1 MILFMLL
8 RQIKLQ
14 NIRSYAEQTISFT
27 PGATLLSGDIGSGK
41 STILQAIEFVLFGA
55 SRTELPAEALLR
67 KGTTL
72 GSVELQLQ
80 LNGQEIVIQRNL
92 KKEKDSIK
100 QTAGSIII
108 NNIKKDLTPVE
119 MKAEILSL
127 MGYPEEYVTKT
138 NNYIYRYTVYTP
150 QEEMKLILQES
161 VEMRLDTLRK
171 IFNID
176 KYKQIREN
184 LQIYMRALRM
194 NIAIRKTKTERL
206 EEQKQYL
213 QLLQQESDA
222 VQVSLT
228 ELAPRL
234 QFIRQAIVDEM
245 NLLAK
250 QEQEQKLFLELQQR
264 QRMLLAI
271 LAEKNQRFIELQQQE
286 AQCQLKLEEVNP
298 PSGNSK
304 NEVIDKIQQLEQQ
317 RKSFIQKQS
326 QIQERITRLKQE
338 MILIQQQIQQ
348 LERQVSGLEEKEKLM
363 FLLIEEGKEKVELV
377 EKRAHLEELFLKTQ
391 SVITKNETLLQQS
404 REIYMNIGSLSV
416 CPTCVQQVHEEHKL
430 AIKIQEEQKIK
441 QAENLLFEFNKNN
454 SLILQQR
461 DEVIRKLELLQQ
473 KEVLRSKTATEIMQL
488 REKLGLMEEI
498 KKTGILREEEY
509 TSLNAGLQQLAVSSP
524 LENIEREIGQWR
536 SVGELF
542 AKQEHWMQQK
552 NTIMMQLQNNAQQ
565 TKEINVQLG
574 VVQESLLNRHDL
586 AEAILVQQKKLFS
599 KREEERTIAMQEAQ
613 WNVKKEFLLK
623 SIEES
628 QKKVSELEQEKQYLI
643 QEQQLH
649 HWLEEYFTP
658 LTISIEKQV
667 MIHIHHLFNE
677 LFKEWFTIL
686 IDNEGI
692 SARIDDSFS
701 PVIEQNGY
709 EIAFTNLSGG
719 EKTSASL
726 AYRLALNRVI
736 NDVIHDIKTKD
747 LLILDEPTDGFSSE
761 QLDKV
766 REVLDRLRLQRTIIV
781 SHETKIESFVE
792 NVIRIEKEGQ
802 ISRVVI

>member
-1 MILFMLL
+1 M
-8 RQIKLQ
+8 
-14 NIRSYAEQTISFT
+14 A
-27 PGATLLSGDIGSGK
+27 
-41 STILQAIEFVLFGA
+41 
-55 SRTELPAEALLR
+55 
-67 KGTTL
+67 
-72 GSVELQLQ
+72 
-80 LNGQEIVIQRNL
+80 
-92 KKEKDSIK
+92 
-100 QTAGSIII
+100 
-108 NNIKKDLTPVE
+108 
-119 MKAEILSL
+119 
-127 MGYPEEYVTKT
+127 
-138 NNYIYRYTVYTP
+138 
-150 QEEMKLILQES
+150 
-161 VEMRLDTLRK
+161 
-171 IFNID
+171 
-176 KYKQIREN
+176 
-184 LQIYMRALRM
+184 
-194 NIAIRKTKTERL
+194 
-206 EEQKQYL
+206 
-213 QLLQQESDA
+213 
-222 VQVSLT
+222 
-228 ELAPRL
+228 
-234 QFIRQAIVDEM
+234 
-245 NLLAK
+245 
-250 QEQEQKLFLELQQR
+250 
-264 QRMLLAI
+264 
-271 LAEKNQRFIELQQQE
+271 FIELQQQE

-766 REVLDRLRLQRTIIV
+766 REVLDRLRLQQTIIV